1 MLCLARAFI
10 CFFPSKDV
18 CRQLPN
24 STLPKGVYAP
34 GDEPRAINAGTVIG
48 SVAAMRT
55 QGNNPARSFILGLD
69 NQTEFAGL
77 LNEFFVTGR
86 QPISVDYRSRLVWAT
101 AYSDPV
107 GNGQF
112 VNTPYHI
119 DSLVPHE
126 LYPPLVYN
134 GVTGE
139 VPVAVH
145 FNGPDKVLID
155 EWWGKLWWNQLQAED
170 GRFRDTVSSRMRGA
184 MVRFVGAES
193 KQWKDL
199 CPNEAKDWNLDI

>member
-1 MLCLARAFI
+1 
-10 CFFPSKDV
+10 
-18 CRQLPN
+18 
-24 STLPKGVYAP
+24 
-34 GDEPRAINAGTVIG
+34 
-48 SVAAMRT
+48 
-55 QGNNPARSFILGLD
+55 
-69 NQTEFAGL
+69 
-77 LNEFFVTGR
+77 
-86 QPISVDYRSRLVWAT
+86 
-101 AYSDPV
+101 
-107 GNGQF
+107 
-112 VNTPYHI
+112 
-119 DSLVPHE
+119 
-126 LYPPLVYN
+126 
-134 GVTGE
+134 